1 MSKRLREMVVS
12 RDYFSNMKKHR
23 VTMIKKYKDLTDKY
37 KDYYED
43 WNRKYNIHKG
53 MSLLEYRQ
61 KCNNNPVCVDWDIV
75 VSDFV
80 AYMWGE
86 NVNVDKSI
94 YKNRL
99 GETINIIISEI
110 EELWEISAYLNFK
123 IGLTTGSF
131 SDRKTIN
138 VVNITTYSKRTV
150 TPKRGTPPNVLL
162 KNGDEPAPTYE
173 EITNWTPFSLTNK
186 TVEPITT
193 KNSITTIFKNLVTT
207 ENPVKTILK
216 NLPLIVVSGA
226 LTAWM
231 MYYKTRQQDEMAGG
245 VKEDDD
251 EIKDAFDKLIEADVN
266 IKEVEN
272 FINTSD
278 NRKQLIDSIKK
289 TVPIEDFKEFDLE
302 DGETVFRDMF
312 DGGKRKRSTKRSTK
326 KNKKSNRK
334 RRA

>member
-1 MSKRLREMVVS
+1 MPK
-12 RDYFSNMKKHR
+12 YFQGSSNLSPKI
-23 VTMIKKYKDLTDKY
+23 TMAAIDST
-37 KDYYED
+37 
-43 WNRKYNIHKG
+43 
-53 MSLLEYRQ
+53 
-61 KCNNNPVCVDWDIV
+61 
-75 VSDFV
+75 
-80 AYMWGE
+80 
-86 NVNVDKSI
+86 
-94 YKNRL
+94 
-99 GETINIIISEI
+99 
-110 EELWEISAYLNFK
+110 SAL
-123 IGLTTGSF
+123 SP
-131 SDRKTIN
+131 SQ
-138 VVNITTYSKRTV
+138 
-150 TPKRGTPPNVLL
+150 
-162 KNGDEPAPTYE
+162 AA
-173 EITNWTPFSLTNK
+173 LTNK

-193 KNSITTIFKNLVTT
+193 KNSITTILKNLVTT

-251 EIKDAFDKLIEADVN
+251 EIKDAFDELIKADVN